1 MTPRNHRLYRFA
13 RWLIGLRWLGGM
25 SIILVTF
32 VSSRI
37 LNIGV
42 KEYSLYMVAG
52 SFLLLN
58 ALHYILL
65 RKAGR
70 DRDRDRELFRSLRW
84 LINFQV
90 SSDFLVLTLLL
101 HFSGG
106 IENPFLVYFL
116 FHMIMA
122 SIVLSP
128 AESYLQAGFAW
139 ALVIMLVLL
148 EYKGILPHHPLTGFG
163 TEGLYRNGMY
173 ILGTGFVFIT
183 TSFLV
188 VYITNNI
195 VSQSRRNEAAYMKAN
210 LELEKK
216 DEIKNEYVLRITHDI
231 KGHLA
236 AIKSSL
242 DVLYS
247 KPEGSIRPDCQEFID
262 MASHRTSVLI
272 RFVKDL
278 LHITRLK
285 LSSEIRRERFS
296 IRDSIKK
303 IADHMAAPA
312 REKSIRIHLDLEDSV
327 DQVSGLQVSIEE
339 LIGNLLGNALQ
350 YSSPGSD
357 VYLRASI
364 LNRQV
369 RIEIEDSG
377 PGIPAGEQELVF
389 EEFYRGVKTR
399 AGSEGSGLGLAIS
412 RKIVQTHGGRIWI
425 ESDGNLGT
433 TFCFTLPQDPPA
445 RT

>member
-1 MTPRNHRLYRFA
+1 MAPQNNRLYGFA

-25 SIILVTF
+25 SIVLVTF
-32 VSSRI
+32 VSGRI
-37 LNIGV
+37 LKVGV
-42 KEYSLYMVAG
+42 REYSLYEVAG

-58 ALHYILL
+58 VIHYVLLL
-65 RKAGR
+65 RTGWNRHR
-70 DRDRDRELFRSLRW
+70 DKDVSRPLRW

-90 SSDFLVLTLLL
+90 SSDFLFLTLLL

-128 AESYLQAGFAW
+128 LESYLQAGFAW
-139 ALVIMLVLL
+139 TLVIMLALL
-148 EYKGILPHHPLTGFG
+148 EYLGIIPHHPLTGFG
-163 TEGLYRNGMY
+163 TVGLYQSGIY
-173 ILGTGFVFIT
+173 LLGTGFVFIT

-195 VSQSRRNEAAYMKAN
+195 VTQSRRHEAAYMEAN
-210 LELEKK
+210 RELEKK

-247 KPEGSIRPDCQEFID
+247 KPEGSIRPDCQEFVD

-278 LHITRLK
+278 LYITGLK

-296 IRDSIKK
+296 IRDSIMK
-303 IADHMAAPA
+303 IADHMALPA
-312 REKSIRIHLDLEDSV
+312 REKSIRIHVDLEDPV

-339 LIGNLLGNALQ
+339 LITNLLGNAIQ
-350 YSSPGSD
+350 YSPPGSD
-357 VYLRASI
+357 VYLRARTKSG
-364 LNRQV
+364 QV
-369 RIEIEDSG
+369 RVEIEDQG
-377 PGIPAGEQELVF
+377 PGIPAGEQEMVF
-389 EEFYRGVKTR
+389 EEFYRGSRTR

-412 RKIVQTHGGRIWI
+412 KKIVQTHGGRIWI
-425 ESDGNLGT
+425 ESDESGGS
-433 TFCFTLPQDPPA
+433 TFCFTLPQDTPA
-445 RT
+445 KS